1 MSRSSPRASAALV
14 LALALGGALG
24 CVETALRE
32 SRVPYDY
39 YLPPAV
45 PDPPPSEGA
54 IWPGETPSGSFLF
67 FDRKARGIG
76 DLVTVQVV
84 ESVLAEGSAETEL
97 ESSSRWETDISSDAG
112 FTELITQ
119 PLRRILRLIGI
130 DGPGRTL
137 ASGAEVNILDAEN
150 DHEFEGEG
158 STKREGRFEAV
169 VTCRIVNVLPGNV
182 FHIRGRRSIV
192 INHEMQYLTLEGL
205 VRREDIGIDN
215 SVPSTKLAD
224 AQLSF
229 DGLGVIDDKQ
239 RPGVLSRVL
248 SWLYPL

>member
-1 MSRSSPRASAALV
+1 MWRSSVLV
-14 LALALGGALG
+14 ALALAALGAQG
-24 CVETALRE
+24 CVESAYLQ

-39 YLPPAV
+39 HLPER
-45 PDPPPSEGA
+45 PPTSVPSEGA

-67 FDRKARGIG
+67 FDRKARRIG
-76 DLVTVQVV
+76 DLVTVEVV

-112 FTELITQ
+112 FTELVTQ
-119 PLRRILRLIGI
+119 PIRRILRAIGI
-130 DGPGRTL
+130 NGPGRTL

-150 DHEFEGEG
+150 DHQYEGEG
-158 STKREGRFEAV
+158 TTKREGRFEAV

-182 FHIRGRRSIV
+182 FHIKGRRSIV
-192 INHEMQYLTLEGL
+192 INHEMQYLSLEGL

-239 RPGVLSRVL
+239 RPGLVARVL

>member
-1 MSRSSPRASAALV
+1 MWRSSAVVALAT
-14 LALALGGALG
+14 LALGALG
-24 CVETALRE
+24 CVESAYRQ

-39 YLPPAV
+39 HLPERPHTSV
-45 PDPPPSEGA
+45 PSEGA

-97 ESSSRWETDISSDAG
+97 ESSSKWETDISSDAG
-112 FTELITQ
+112 FTELVTQ
-119 PLRRILRLIGI
+119 PIRQILRVIGI
-130 DGPGRTL
+130 NGPGRTL

-150 DHEFEGEG
+150 DHEYEGEG

-182 FHIRGRRSIV
+182 FHVKGRRSIV
-192 INHEMQYLTLEGL
+192 INHEMQYLSLEGL

-239 RPGVLSRVL
+239 RPGLVARVL
-248 SWLYPL
+248 SWIYPL